1 MSYILEALKKSQ
13 QERELGQVPTLDA
26 LAPAPQRRS
35 PHVSPWGLATL
46 IMAGLA
52 LALALYAALFRGEP
66 QPANQGVDTLAGA
79 PSMPPVPDV
88 QSTALPLPAV
98 SNPAPSPAPSL
109 ADTQPRVPAPAL
121 ASSDTEPDV
130 MDIPASDDWMEMDQ
144 EIGPAQ
150 PSDAEVEPVPEPR
163 PRRSK
168 PARTTLPEP
177 EVAPIPPDL
186 RRDVAAFREQLE
198 RERGGAP
205 RSKAAKDTPLDPTKL
220 KLPLDVQARL
230 PAFIMTAHI
239 YDAVADKRFIVIN
252 SLKYREGDTTRE
264 GLKVDTILQNGVV
277 LDFEHNRFYRE
288 R

>member
-26 LAPAPQRRS
+26 LAPAPQRRP
-35 PHVSPWGLATL
+35 PHASPWGLATL

-66 QPANQGVDTLAGA
+66 ERADLAADTLARA
-79 PSMPPVPDV
+79 PTMPPIPDA
-88 QSTALPLPAV
+88 QSTALPLPSV
-98 SNPAPSPAPSL
+98 PNPVPSL
-109 ADTQPRVPAPAL
+109 AAAQPRVPAPTL
-121 ASSDTEPDV
+121 APSDTEPDV

-150 PSDAEVEPVPEPR
+150 PSDAEVEPVLVPEPR